1 MLSWHFVDR
10 ATYDAADASVKTA
23 DKLYFI
29 SDTAEIY
36 RGTKKFDAAVELYT
50 TTKPTTPAVG
60 RLYVESTTLEGNIWN
75 GSAWVTVIQPVQSSL
90 STTDTTKPVSGKA
103 VSDYVATVIGTSADI
118 VKNLAYTKST
128 ATLTATLGD
137 DTTKDIQ
144 IENLGATLAYDKKT
158 GALTLQD
165 INGTT
170 LGDAINLDLER
181 FVSAATYDPDTNKIT
196 LSFNDNSDP
205 LEIDVADLVD
215 TYTVEDTTSID
226 LELDSSNKITAAL
239 KLSADSNNA
248 LTVKT
253 DGLFLS
259 LANYQALVTG
269 ATANDVATLNANGQ
283 VIDSGVT
290 VGGATLATS
299 VSDKTLATEAAVEAI
314 RSALQTNIDGKIAKL
329 EGATAGHIVSVST
342 DGTQVT
348 DSGLSAGGAE
358 LAETTSDKTLATEK
372 AVEAAITALKV
383 GDKQDKDKDA
393 VEGNLAK
400 FDANGNSVDAGIVA
414 GGATLAETTSDK
426 TLATEKAVEAALT
439 WQTTV

>member
-1 MLSWHFVDR
+1 M
-10 ATYDAADASVKTA
+10 
-23 DKLYFI
+23 DK
-29 SDTAEIY
+29 DN
-36 RGTKKFDAAVELYT
+36 
-50 TTKPTTPAVG
+50 
-60 RLYVESTTLEGNIWN
+60 NI
-75 GSAWVTVIQPVQSSL
+75 
-90 STTDTTKPVSGKA
+90 
-103 VSDYVATVIGTSADI
+103 
-118 VKNLAYTKST
+118 T
-128 ATLTATLGD
+128 AT
-137 DTTKDIQ
+137 
-144 IENLGATLAYDKKT
+144 
-158 GALTLQD
+158 
-165 INGTT
+165 
-170 LGDAINLDLER
+170 
-181 FVSAATYDPDTNKIT
+181 
-196 LSFNDNSDP
+196 
-205 LEIDVADLVD
+205 
-215 TYTVEDTTSID
+215 
-226 LELDSSNKITAAL
+226 L
-239 KLSADSNNA
+239 KLSAEANNA

-283 VIDSGVT
+283 VIDSGVA

-314 RSALQTNIDGKIAKL
+314 RAALQTNIDGKIAKL

-348 DSGLSAGGAE
+348 DSGLSAGGSE

-372 AVEAAITALKV
+372 AVENAITALKV

-400 FDANGNSVDAGIVA
+400 FDANGNSVDAGVVA